1 MSGAAASSVQPWRA
15 GSVES
20 ADLAA
25 GLRAARA
32 LRRVPVPPGLSRQ
45 LASYALGVAAEL
57 RSRGIDPERL
67 LADGSQ
73 S

>member
-1 MSGAAASSVQPWRA
+1 MTSQPPWRTDN
-15 GSVES
+15 VDS

-32 LRRVPVPPGLSRQ
+32 LQGVPVPPWLSKQ
-45 LASYALGVAAEL
+45 LANYALRVATEL
-57 RSRGIDPERL
+57 ASRSIDPELL
-67 LADGSQ
+67 LADGSK

>member
-1 MSGAAASSVQPWRA
+1 VSSQPPWRTDN
-15 GSVES
+15 VNS

-32 LRRVPVPPGLSRQ
+32 LQSVPVPPWLSKQ
-45 LASYALGVAAEL
+45 LANYALRVATEL
-57 RSRGIDPERL
+57 TSRDIDPEQL
-67 LADGSQ
+67 LADGSK

>member
-1 MSGAAASSVQPWRA
+1 
-15 GSVES
+15 VES

-32 LRRVPVPPGLSRQ
+32 LQGVPVPPWLSRR
-45 LASYALGVAAEL
+45 LASYALGVSAEL

-67 LADGSQ
+67 LDDGSQ